1 MSVQLVAPHS
11 VATKAMKKISVR
23 SCRALLARGSGSSSK
38 HSANRVIG
46 RSIRIKSYLQNQ
58 FLTASQK
65 LTKSHMRFPCPPGE
79 GKKERRGAQQ
89 RTNHYPPKGAHHED
103 QCLRS
108 LQRQLR
114 GRVQV
119 LREGG

>member
-11 VATKAMKKISVR
+11 VAIKAMNKISVR

-46 RSIRIKSYLQNQ
+46 RSFRIKSYLQNQ
-58 FLTASQK
+58 FLTASQQ

-79 GKKERRGAQQ
+79 GKSRF
-89 RTNHYPPKGAHHED
+89 NLSHHAHF
-103 QCLRS
+103 RS
-108 LQRQLR
+108 STL
-114 GRVQV
+114 VWFSTSS
-119 LREGG
+119 EI

>member
-11 VATKAMKKISVR
+11 VAINAMNKISVR

-58 FLTASQK
+58 FLAASQQ
-65 LTKSHMRFPCPPGE
+65 LTESHMRFPCPPGE
-79 GKKERRGAQQ
+79 GKSCF
-89 RTNHYPPKGAHHED
+89 NLHHAVD
-103 QCLRS
+103 AA
-108 LQRQLR
+108 
-114 GRVQV
+114 V
-119 LREGG
+119 LGCDSACS